1 MMGFSIIC
9 GNTATPIQRTKYDE
23 PVKLFSLFFVYI
35 GESTYTERKGFV
47 MDDSQILDL
56 YFSRSEAAIKETAQK
71 YGGYCYK
78 IAYGILANREDS
90 EESVNDAY
98 LSAWNSIPPRK
109 PAKFSTFL
117 GKLTRNISIDRW
129 RKASAK
135 KRGNGEVDIALDEL
149 SECVSGQQSVEDA
162 VMQKEVVACLNR
174 FLVSLSE
181 DERSVFLCRYW
192 YVNSLDE
199 IADKTGFSVGKIKS
213 ILHRTRSRLSR
224 QLDKEELR

>member
-1 MMGFSIIC
+1 
-9 GNTATPIQRTKYDE
+9 
-23 PVKLFSLFFVYI
+23 
-35 GESTYTERKGFV
+35 

-56 YFSRSEAAIKETAQK
+56 YFSRSEAAIQETAQK

-90 EESVNDAY
+90 EESVNDTY

-149 SECVSGQQSVEDA
+149 GECVSGQQSVEDA

-213 ILHRTRSRLSR
+213 ILHRTRSKLSS